1 MANGTRDWV
10 EIMEFLTGL
19 FSTDGLL
26 IGTVLPF
33 LFVLLIVV
41 FVHELGH
48 YLVGRWC
55 GIGAT
60 TFSVG
65 FGPELVGFTDRRGTR
80 WRLSWIPLGGYV
92 KFIGDMNVASTPEGV
107 DDSKLTPREREMAFH
122 KKSVGRRAATV
133 FAGPA
138 ANFLLAIVIFTMI
151 FSTFGRGVADP
162 VVSEVMRDSVAEQV
176 GIKPG
181 DKFVSL
187 DGEPVEQFS
196 DVQRYI
202 NVRAGTPVE
211 IVMERDGKLLT
222 FEVTPKLLEM
232 KDRFGNKLEQG
243 IIGVVNDKQ
252 TGGQRIETYGV
263 GESFVLAVS
272 ETWYVVERT
281 GGYIAGIFVGREKAD
296 QIGGPIRVAKMS
308 GQVATLGFVA
318 LLNLAAILSISIGL
332 LNLLPVPILD
342 GGHLVFYLFEA
353 LRGKP
358 VPEQAQEYGYRIGFV
373 LILGLMVFA
382 TWNDITMLFRGS

>member
-1 MANGTRDWV
+1 MD
-10 EIMEFLTGL
+10 FLAGL
-19 FSTDGLL
+19 FSSHGLL
-26 IGTVLPF
+26 VGTVLPF

-55 GIGAT
+55 GIGAS

-92 KFIGDMNVASTPEGV
+92 KFIGDMNVASTREAI
-107 DDSKLTPREREMAFH
+107 DDSDLTPRQREMAFH
-122 KKSVGRRAATV
+122 NKSVARRAATV

-138 ANFLLAIVIFTMI
+138 ANFLLAVAIFTMI
-151 FSTFGRGVADP
+151 FSIYGRTVADP
-162 VVSEVMRDSVAEQV
+162 VVSEVVPGSVAEQA
-176 GIKPG
+176 GIEPG
-181 DKFVSL
+181 DRFVSL
-187 DGEPVEQFS
+187 DGEPVKEFS

-202 NVRAGTPVE
+202 NVRAGEPVE
-211 IVMERDGKLLT
+211 IVMDRGGKLLT
-222 FEVTPKLLEM
+222 FHVTPKLLEM
-232 KDRFGNKLEQG
+232 KDRFGNTMEQG
-243 IIGVVNDKQ
+243 IIGVVNDRQ
-252 TGGQRIETYGV
+252 TGGRRVETYGV
-263 GESFVLAVS
+263 GESFALAVS
-272 ETWYVVERT
+272 ESWYVVERT
-281 GGYIAGIFVGREKAD
+281 GGYIAGIFAGREKAD

>member
-1 MANGTRDWV
+1 
-10 EIMEFLTGL
+10 MEFLTGV
-19 FSTDGLL
+19 FATDGLL

-65 FGPELVGFTDRRGTR
+65 FGPELLGFNDRRGTR

-92 KFIGDMNVASTPEGV
+92 KFVGDMNVASTPEAV
-107 DDSKLTPREREMAFH
+107 DDSKLSRREREIAFH
-122 KKSVGRRAATV
+122 NKSVGRRAATV

-138 ANFLLAIVIFTMI
+138 ANFLLAIVIFTLI
-151 FSTFGRGVADP
+151 FSIFGRGVADP
-162 VVSEVMRDSVAEQV
+162 VASTIRPGSVAERV
-176 GIKPG
+176 GIQSG

-187 DGEPVEQFS
+187 DGMPVEQFA

-202 NVRAGTPVE
+202 AVRAGTAVE
-211 IVMERDGKLLT
+211 IVMERNGNMLT
-222 FEVTPKLLEM
+222 FQVTPERLEIE
-232 KDRFGNKLEQG
+232 DRFGNKMEQG
-243 IIGVVNDKQ
+243 IIGVVNNRE
-252 TGGQRIETYGV
+252 TGGFRIEQYGV
-263 GESFVLAVS
+263 GESFVMAVA

-281 GGYIAGIFVGREKAD
+281 GGYIAGIFSGREKAD
-296 QIGGPIRVAKMS
+296 QIGGPIRVAQMS
-308 GQVATLGFVA
+308 GQVATLGFVP

-358 VPEQAQEYGYRIGFV
+358 VPEQAQEYGYRIGFG

-382 TWNDITMLFRGS
+382 TWNDISMLFRGS